1 MKKLQAIKMFAKTG
15 FIAAALF
22 LTACSDDN
30 DGGGGGT
37 PSGFHLK
44 AKVDGDNYSNSS
56 MFEPMAM
63 IQGGTLII
71 QSSDNSGN
79 SIQINVAN
87 FDGVGTYENGNNNV
101 MNGYI
106 NYLEMG
112 ATIGQYTTYTSVR
125 GDGVV
130 EITEVS
136 ETEVKGT
143 FSATAFE
150 NVENSTNSVEIT
162 NGTFRAAIQ

>member
-1 MKKLQAIKMFAKTG
+1 QAIKMLAKTG
-15 FIAAALF
+15 FIVAALF

-30 DGGGGGT
+30 GGGGGGT
-37 PSGFHLK
+37 PAGFHLK

-79 SIQINVAN
+79 SIQINVAGY
-87 FDGVGTYENGNNNV
+87 DGVGTYENGNNDV

-130 EITEVS
+130 
-136 ETEVKGT
+136 
-143 FSATAFE
+143 
-150 NVENSTNSVEIT
+150 
-162 NGTFRAAIQ
+162 